1 MSWPTNRWCGS
12 SAGLLQSAHHAKV
25 AGHAE
30 DPMHVQSV
38 GAVKRHV
45 ASGHRSFLGTALVQQ
60 SASLV
65 RAGLIG
71 EEL

>member
-1 MSWPTNRWCGS
+1 MAWPTNRWCGS
-12 SAGLLQSAHHAKV
+12 SAGLLQRAHHAKV
-25 AGHAE
+25 AGHEEA
-30 DPMHVQSV
+30 PQHVQGV

-45 ASGHRSFLGTALVQQ
+45 TSGRGSFLGTALVQQ
-60 SASLV
+60 SASLA